1 MIINNALLKEH
12 LNRTNFLLTDF
23 ETLKD
28 ANEESYTDY
37 CIRINN
43 DNSSNE
49 LHGLF
54 NTSDEEY
61 YQFVNSTNINSTI
74 VPENSTS
81 ITAVSN
87 FDSCISGNKAFSI
100 TKINE
105 TASYIYSKTCVTK
118 RDTKHLFNL
127 KERKHN
133 YKIFMPIAYI
143 ERVESKLLY
152 KGELKKCRHCCLK
165 VLKSSVKYSVYTI
178 KRKGIV
184 WDTKLKC
191 GYYEK
196 DNFTFKDIHIDKN
209 DMLYIYCETNSSD
222 NLMLFAEISYLRAP
236 RFLMVS

>member
-61 YQFVNSTNINSTI
+61 YQFVNSSNI
-74 VPENSTS
+74 NSTS
-81 ITAVSN
+81 ITAVSS

-196 DNFTFKDIHIDKN
+196 KNFTFKDIHIDKN